1 MRLSPRTTFTRTLA
15 LLAGL
20 LIASQIFSYIAVV
33 NYAVLPSLQQFNR
46 ILSYEIRLM
55 LKEDV
60 TLNNGTHPDATPLQ
74 LDKPARRELLSE
86 LGVSLI
92 PITSPEA
99 AEFDQARH
107 IDFLSRDMSRELGTP
122 TQVRLLLGTHSYV
135 LWMKAKAMPNY
146 VMRVP
151 LSDLQEDDFIPL
163 FIFSLLISV
172 VMIAGG
178 WLFIRI
184 QNRPLV
190 ALEKAALVVAKG
202 DMPPPLSVQGASEV
216 RAVTQSFNQMA
227 EGIKQLEDDRALLMA
242 GVSHDLR
249 TPLTRIRLATEMMSP
264 EDSYLA
270 ESIARDTEDCNDIIS
285 QFMDYVKSTKP
296 PDIAP
301 IELTP
306 LLEDVIEAY
315 QPKSQPFERDLVIIP
330 GLVMG
335 NYVSLK
341 RTVANLVT
349 NALRYGKGWV
359 KVSSGLSADRQWVWY
374 CVEDD
379 GPGIAPDQVSRMF
392 QPLTRGDAA
401 RGNEVEGTG
410 LGLAIVKRIVDQH
423 EGKIVVSNRLEGGL
437 RIQISLPLHSQ

>member
-1 MRLSPRTTFTRTLA
+1 
-15 LLAGL
+15 LAGL

-60 TLNNGTHPDATPLQ
+60 TLNSGTHPDAIPLQ

-99 AEFDQARH
+99 SEFDQARH

-135 LWMKAKAMPNY
+135 LWMKAEAMPNY

-190 ALEKAALVVAKG
+190 ALEKAALLVAKG
-202 DMPPPLSVQGASEV
+202 DMPPALSVQGASEV

-296 PDIAP
+296 PDIVP

-315 QPKSQPFERDLVIIP
+315 QPKSQPFERELVIIP

-335 NYVSLK
+335 NYVGLK

-359 KVSSGLSADRQWVWY
+359 KVSSGLSADRQWVWF

-379 GPGIAPDQVSRMF
+379 GPGIAEDQVSRMF

-423 EGKIVVSNRLEGGL
+423 EGKIVVSNRMEGGL
-437 RIQISLPLHSQ
+437 RIQINLPLHS